1 MVKTLNETIRRV
13 DYGLLAARVLF
24 GLGVLAAWQIL
35 IDTGVADKSA
45 FSSPT
50 DIWAY
55 LIDEALPTSDFWA
68 NFWATAKATI
78 IATSLAAVIG
88 TGVGVTLGL
97 MPRLEAIVNPY
108 LDAFNAMP
116 RIALAP
122 VFVIMFG
129 ITTSA
134 KVALAFTI
142 GVFICLNNA
151 SAGVHSIDPQ
161 LRKLAHVMGANKV
174 SLILRVMLPGS
185 VPGIF
190 AGIRLSVIFCLLG
203 VVASELIASRDGLG
217 QLLQMYA
224 GVFRVDAVYGIL
236 IVLAVF
242 ATIINVL
249 MRKLESHLLRW
260 Q

>member
-1 MVKTLNETIRRV
+1 MVRKLNEMVRKFDV
-13 DYGLLAARVLF
+13 SLLFARVLF
-24 GLGVLAAWQIL
+24 GVGVLVAWQVL
-35 IDTGVADKSA
+35 VDTGVADKSA
-45 FSSPT
+45 FSTPT

-55 LIDEALPTSDFWA
+55 LVNEALPDSEFWA

-78 IATSLAAVIG
+78 IATSLAAVVG

-151 SAGVHSIDPQ
+151 SAGVRGIDPQ

-174 SLILRVMLPGS
+174 RLILRVMLPGS

-224 GVFRVDAVYGIL
+224 GVFRVDAVFGIL
-236 IVLAVF
+236 IVLAIF
-242 ATIINVL
+242 ATLLNVL
-249 MRKLESHLLRW
+249 MRKLESYFLRW